1 MSKTVVVVGASFA
14 GLAVSHRLL
23 KYTGQKEKN
32 LRVVL
37 ISPNTHFYWNLAAI
51 RAVVPGLIKDD
62 QLFHPI
68 EPGFS
73 HYPKENFQF
82 VLGSATSVD
91 TDAKTAL
98 VKAVDGTSEQTLK
111 YDYLVLA
118 TGARAANDN
127 VPWKPLANHEA
138 TVKQLHE
145 TAAKVKE
152 AKTVL
157 IAGAGP
163 TGCETSSEI
172 KHKYGPDK
180 EVILLSAGTEVMG
193 GDTLASNMEYEMKK
207 LGVDVRKNSRVEGSK
222 VLPDGKTEV
231 TLADGTS
238 ILADVYLPTMGL
250 KPNTGYL
257 SEKLLNECKY
267 VEVDE
272 FYQVKETENV
282 WACGDII
289 SKPRAGFMITD
300 KQAAGVAKNIEL
312 VIQGKA
318 QLPVKLLPVD
328 ALMCA
333 AGRDRGV
340 GRIGGVKV
348 FSIMAWALK
357 GRTLGLPWAPKYV
370 NGSQW

>member
-23 KYTGQKEKN
+23 KYTRQKEKN

-37 ISPNTHFYWNLAAI
+37 VSPTSHFYWNLASI
-51 RAVVPGLIKDD
+51 RAVVPGLIKED
-62 QLFHPI
+62 QIFHPI

-73 HYPKENFQF
+73 LYPKENFEF
-82 VLGSATSVD
+82 VYGSATSVD
-91 TDAKTAL
+91 TDAKTAS
-98 VKAVDGTSEQTLK
+98 VAAPDGEKTLK

-118 TGARAANDN
+118 TGARSANDD
-127 VPWKPLANHEA
+127 VPWKPLGSHEE
-138 TVKQLHE
+138 TVQQLRD
-145 TAAKVKE
+145 TAKKVGAAKTILV
-152 AKTVL
+152 
-157 IAGAGP
+157 AGAGA

-172 KHKYGPDK
+172 KHKYGADK
-180 EVILLSAGTEVMG
+180 DVILLAADAEVMG
-193 GDTLASNMEYEMKK
+193 GDVLASNMEYEMKK
-207 LGVDVRKNSRVEGSK
+207 LGVDVRKNARVAS
-222 VLPDGKTEV
+222 TEV
-231 TLADGTS
+231 LADGRTEVRLVEGAP
-238 ILADVYLPTMGL
+238 ITVDLYLPTMGL

-257 SEKLLNECKY
+257 SEKLLNENKY

-272 FYQVKETENV
+272 FYQVKNAENV
-282 WACGDII
+282 WACGDIV

-333 AGRDRGV
+333 AGRDRGA
-340 GRIGGVKV
+340 GRIGNVKV

-357 GRTLGLPWAPKYV
+357 GRTLGMPWAPKYV
-370 NGSQW
+370 DGTQW